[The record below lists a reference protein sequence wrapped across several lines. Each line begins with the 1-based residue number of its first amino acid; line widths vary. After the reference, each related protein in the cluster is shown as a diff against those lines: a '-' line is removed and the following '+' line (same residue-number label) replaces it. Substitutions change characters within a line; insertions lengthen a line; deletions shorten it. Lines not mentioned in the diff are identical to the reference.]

1 VLGAPSAPEIF
12 DTAHTFSENKGTWP
26 NSYMRANRVWEVSID
41 GTKLMGRIL
50 KIGAH
55 ILLFLL
61 ALVMFYIGLFLGL
74 QVNPNYGNLMWIG
87 AAAIAGL
94 NILWIVRSQRR

>member
-1 VLGAPSAPEIF
+1 
-12 DTAHTFSENKGTWP
+12 
-26 NSYMRANRVWEVSID
+26 
-41 GTKLMGRIL
+41 MGRIL